1 MAIQL
6 LNINTS
12 STIYAKS
19 SSGRFT
25 SVPKADITYKVHV
38 QDGAVVSIGYLVN
51 GTEHDALYKKSD
63 DGVTMQP
70 LDVISTGIGF
80 DLICK
85 QTGCFRSVF
94 FNANLDTTLYKA
106 DGTITESVYHLPD
119 GVYDADNKYCYVML
133 RLNVSMEE
141 IGYPNEDFAKFFN
154 SYIADG
160 ELHPAQAS
168 KVVPTKQKIR
178 IGMTAIAKM
187 FETLEKNGLMFVYN
201 SDTER
206 IGVINKLST
215 GEFCMDDT
223 NTVPDLAIPLY
234 TKANNITISES
245 WNIKLIEHQ
254 Q

>member
-12 STIYAKS
+12 STIYTKS

-25 SVPKADITYKVHV
+25 SVPRENITYKVHV
-38 QDGAVVSIGYLVN
+38 QDGAVASIGYVVN
-51 GTEHDALYKKSD
+51 GTEYDALYKKSD
-63 DGVTMQP
+63 DSVTMQ
-70 LDVISTGIGF
+70 LLCVVSTGIGF

-94 FNANLDTTLYKA
+94 FDGNLDATLYKA

-119 GVYDADNKYCYVML
+119 GEYDAVNKYCSVML
-133 RLNVSMEE
+133 KLDVSMED

-154 SYIADG
+154 SYTADG

-215 GEFCMDDT
+215 DEFVMDDT

-234 TKANNITISES
+234 TRANNITVSES
-245 WNIKLIEHQ
+245 WNIKLVEHQ

>member
-19 SSGRFT
+19 SSGKFT
-25 SVPKADITYKVHV
+25 SVPKENITYKVHV
-38 QDGAVVSIGYLVN
+38 QDGAVTSIGYVVN
-51 GTEHDALYKKSD
+51 GTEHDTLYKKSD

-70 LDVISTGIGF
+70 LNVISTSLGV

-94 FNANLDTTLYKA
+94 FNSNLEATLYKA
-106 DGTITESVYHLPD
+106 EGTVTESVYHLPD
-119 GVYDADNKYCYVML
+119 GDYDAVNKYCSVML
-133 RLNVSMEE
+133 MLDVSMEE

-187 FETLEKNGLMFVYN
+187 LETLDKNGLMIVYN

-206 IGVINKLST
+206 LGVINKLSNSD
-215 GEFCMDDT
+215 FCMDDT
-223 NTVPDLAIPLY
+223 NTIPDLAIPLY
-234 TKANNITISES
+234 TRANNITVSES
-245 WNIKLIEHQ
+245 WNIRLAEQ

>member
-1 MAIQL
+1 MAIKL

-25 SVPKADITYKVHV
+25 SVPKENITYKVHV
-38 QDGAVVSIGYLVN
+38 QDGAVASIGYVVN
-51 GTEHDALYKKSD
+51 GTEYDDLYRKSD
-63 DGVTMQP
+63 DGVTMRL
-70 LDVISTGIGF
+70 LDVVSLSLGF
-80 DLICK
+80 DLICT

-94 FNANLDTTLYKA
+94 FDTNLEATLYKA
-106 DGTITESVYHLPD
+106 EGTITESVYHLPD
-119 GVYDADNKYCYVML
+119 GEYDAVNMYCSVML
-133 RLNVSMEE
+133 KLDVSMEE
-141 IGYPNEDFAKFFN
+141 IGYPNIDFAKFFN

-187 FETLEKNGLMFVYN
+187 LETLDKNGLMFVYN

-206 IGVINKLST
+206 LGVINKLST

-223 NTVPDLAIPLY
+223 DTIPDLAIPLY
-234 TKANNITISES
+234 TRANNITVSES

>member
-19 SSGRFT
+19 SSGKFT
-25 SVPKADITYKVHV
+25 SVPKENITYKVHV
-38 QDGAVVSIGYLVN
+38 QDGAVTSIGYVVN
-51 GTEHDALYKKSD
+51 GTEHDTLYKKSD

-70 LDVISTGIGF
+70 LNVISTSLGV

-94 FNANLDTTLYKA
+94 FNSNLEATLYKA
-106 DGTITESVYHLPD
+106 EGTVTESVYHLPD
-119 GVYDADNKYCYVML
+119 GDYDAVNKYCSVML
-133 RLNVSMEE
+133 MLDVSMEE

-187 FETLEKNGLMFVYN
+187 LETLDKNGLMFVYN

-206 IGVINKLST
+206 LGVINKLST
-215 GEFCMDDT
+215 GDFCMDDT
-223 NTVPDLAIPLY
+223 NTIPDLAIPLY
-234 TKANNITISES
+234 TRANNITVSES
-245 WNIKLIEHQ
+245 WNIRLAEQ

>member
-19 SSGRFT
+19 SSGKFT
-25 SVPKADITYKVHV
+25 SVPKENITYKVHV
-38 QDGAVVSIGYLVN
+38 QDGAVTSIGYVVN
-51 GTEHDALYKKSD
+51 GTEHDTLYKKSD

-70 LDVISTGIGF
+70 LNVISTSLGV

-94 FNANLDTTLYKA
+94 FNSNLEATLYKA
-106 DGTITESVYHLPD
+106 EGTITESVYHLPD
-119 GVYDADNKYCYVML
+119 GDYDAVNKYCSVML
-133 RLNVSMEE
+133 MLDVSMEE
-141 IGYPNEDFAKFFN
+141 IGYPNEDFARFFN

-187 FETLEKNGLMFVYN
+187 LETLDKNGLMFVYN

-206 IGVINKLST
+206 LGVINKLSNSD
-215 GEFCMDDT
+215 FCMDDT
-223 NTVPDLAIPLY
+223 NTIPDLAIPLY
-234 TKANNITISES
+234 TRANNITVSES
-245 WNIKLIEHQ
+245 WNIRLAEQ

>member
-25 SVPKADITYKVHV
+25 SVPKGSITYKVHV
-38 QDGAVVSIGYLVN
+38 QDGAVASIGYVVN
-51 GTEHDALYKKSD
+51 GTEHDALYKQSN
-63 DGVTMQP
+63 DGVTLQR
-70 LDVISTGIGF
+70 LDVISTGLGF

-94 FNANLDTTLYKA
+94 FDTNLEATLYKA
-106 DGTITESVYHLPD
+106 EGTITESVYHLPD
-119 GVYDADNKYCYVML
+119 GDYDAVNKYCSVML
-133 RLNVSMEE
+133 MLDVSMEE

-154 SYIADG
+154 SYTADG

-187 FETLEKNGLMFVYN
+187 FETLDKNGLMLVYN

-206 IGVINKLST
+206 LGVINKLST
-215 GEFCMDDT
+215 SEFCMDDT

-234 TKANNITISES
+234 TRANNITISES
-245 WNIKLIEHQ
+245 WNIKLVEPQ

>member
-19 SSGRFT
+19 SSGKFT
-25 SVPKADITYKVHV
+25 SVPKENITYKVHV
-38 QDGAVVSIGYLVN
+38 QDGAVTSIGYVVN
-51 GTEHDALYKKSD
+51 GTEHDTLYKKSD

-70 LDVISTGIGF
+70 LNVISTSLGV

-94 FNANLDTTLYKA
+94 FNSNLEATLYKA
-106 DGTITESVYHLPD
+106 EGTITESVYHLPD
-119 GVYDADNKYCYVML
+119 GDYDAVNKYCSVML
-133 RLNVSMEE
+133 MLDVSMEE
-141 IGYPNEDFAKFFN
+141 IGYPNEDFARFFN

-178 IGMTAIAKM
+178 IGMTAIAQM
-187 FETLEKNGLMFVYN
+187 LETLDKNGLMFVYN

-206 IGVINKLST
+206 LGVINKLST
-215 GEFCMDDT
+215 GDFCMDDT
-223 NTVPDLAIPLY
+223 NTIPDLAIPLY
-234 TKANNITISES
+234 TRANNITVSES
-245 WNIKLIEHQ
+245 WNIRLAEQ